1 MPVTDTVESTSHAA
15 EQGPRAG
22 SVLRRLWAGE
32 VPLGRVFWQY
42 AMIGGTA
49 LNVVATL
56 LAMGLLAADAPAL
69 LALTA
74 FALPIPYNLF
84 ALVAVWRSAGAYE
97 GPRLLADLA
106 RVASVIWALAAS
118 TL

>member
-1 MPVTDTVESTSHAA
+1 MTDTVETTSPAA
-15 EQGPRAG
+15 GQGARAGG

-32 VPLGRVFWQY
+32 VPLGQVFWQY

-49 LNVVATL
+49 LNAVATL
-56 LAMGLLAADAPAL
+56 LAMALLAADAGL
-69 LALTA
+69 LALVA

-84 ALVAVWRSAGAYE
+84 ALIAVWRSAAAYE

-106 RVASVIWALAAS
+106 RVISVIWAVAAS

>member
-1 MPVTDTVESTSHAA
+1 MPTLIA
-15 EQGPRAG
+15 
-22 SVLRRLWAGE
+22 RLWAGN
-32 VPLGRVFWQY
+32 VPLTRVFWQY

-49 LNVVATL
+49 LNGVATL
-56 LAMGLLAADAPAL
+56 LAMALLAADAPAL
-69 LALTA
+69 LALAA

-84 ALVAVWRSAGAYE
+84 VLVAVWRSASAYQ

-106 RVASVIWALAAS
+106 RITSVIWAVAAS

>member
-1 MPVTDTVESTSHAA
+1 MTDTVETTSPAA
-15 EQGPRAG
+15 EQGPRAGG

-32 VPLGRVFWQY
+32 VPLARVFWQY

-56 LAMGLLAADAPAL
+56 LAMALLAADAPEL
-69 LALTA
+69 LAVTV
-74 FALPIPYNLF
+74 FALPIPYNVF
-84 ALVAVWRSAGAYE
+84 ALVAVWRSASAYE

-106 RVASVIWALAAS
+106 RVVSLIWAVAAIF
-118 TL
+118 L

>member
-1 MPVTDTVESTSHAA
+1 VTDTVESTSPAA
-15 EQGPRAG
+15 EQGARAPG

-32 VPLGRVFWQY
+32 APLGQVFWQY

-49 LNVVATL
+49 LNVVTTL
-56 LAMGLLAADAPAL
+56 LAMALLAADAPGL

-84 ALVAVWRSAGAYE
+84 VLVAVWRSAGAYE

-106 RVASVIWALAAS
+106 RVISVIWAVAAIIV
-118 TL
+118 

>member
-1 MPVTDTVESTSHAA
+1 MPTLIA
-15 EQGPRAG
+15 
-22 SVLRRLWAGE
+22 RLWAGN
-32 VPLGRVFWQY
+32 VPLARVFWQY

-49 LNVVATL
+49 LNGVATL
-56 LAMGLLAADAPAL
+56 LAMALLAADAPAL
-69 LALTA
+69 LALAA

-84 ALVAVWRSAGAYE
+84 VLVAVWRSASAYQ

-106 RVASVIWALAAS
+106 RITSVIWAVAAS

>member
-1 MPVTDTVESTSHAA
+1 VTNAVETTSQAA
-15 EQGPRAG
+15 EQGASAG
-22 SVLRRLWAGE
+22 GNVLRRLWAGE

-49 LNVVATL
+49 LNLMATL
-56 LAMGLLAADAPAL
+56 LAMALLAADVPGL
-69 LALTA
+69 LALAA

-84 ALVAVWRSAGAYE
+84 VLVAVWRSASAYQ

-106 RVASVIWALAAS
+106 RVTSLIWAVVAS
-118 TL
+118 TV